1 MQKFS
6 SWINRVFLENAN
18 PTQLIATL
26 QQNLAT
32 AQQDITT
39 KNGLL
44 QKLQNLSK
52 SNPAGLNSPQLMA
65 ALQTATQKNDFKN
78 LITQVAELEKQKPQP
93 KQQPAQQNQQQQQQ
107 GQQNQGNQ
115 QQGQQ
120 NQGTPQAVPAPP
132 TGAAQPQ
139 RK

>member
-6 SWINRVFLENAN
+6 YWINRVFLENAN

-52 SNPAGLNSPQLMA
+52 INPAGLNSPQLMA
-65 ALQTATQKNDFKN
+65 ALQSATQKNDFKN
-78 LITQVAELEKQKPQP
+78 LITQGAELEKQKPQP
-93 KQQPAQQNQQQQQQ
+93 KQQPAQQNQQQQ

>member
-6 SWINRVFLENAN
+6 YWINRVFLENAN

-52 SNPAGLNSPQLMA
+52 INPAGLNSPQLMA
-65 ALQTATQKNDFKN
+65 ALQSATQKNDFKN

-93 KQQPAQQNQQQQQQ
+93 KQQAAQQNQQQQ

>member
-52 SNPAGLNSPQLMA
+52 INPAGLNSPQLMA
-65 ALQTATQKNDFKN
+65 ALQSATQKNDFKN
-78 LITQVAELEKQKPQP
+78 LITLVAELEKQKPQP
-93 KQQPAQQNQQQQQQ
+93 KQQPAQQNQQQQ